1 MLRGRENHY
10 GEIAQNKIEN
20 FVESLEDIYKADAP
34 VKRSGNMFNVM
45 LKPKK

>member
-10 GEIAQNKIEN
+10 GDLAGAKMEKFIESIAE
-20 FVESLEDIYKADAP
+20 FYKADAP
-34 VKRSGNMFNVM
+34 VKRAGNTFHAM